1 MEISKNLNRE
11 EIEKKANSFMRG
23 VDNHKIWGSHYI
35 VLMDWTEYNVKEKR
49 HEYLGVDLRL
59 IPYDYSGGEY
69 EYIAEAETFG
79 KNRYSDKSGD
89 YYDKSD
95 VAEMIVNAIMKD
107 FEEYKKF
114 TKNKGE

>member
-1 MEISKNLNRE
+1 MEISKNLNKE
-11 EIEKKANSFMRG
+11 EIEKKTNSFMRS

-35 VLMDWTEYNVKEKR
+35 VLMNWTEYNVKEKK

-69 EYIAEAETFG
+69 EYIAEAETFDR
-79 KNRYSDKSGD
+79 NRYSDKSGD

-95 VAEMIVNAIMKD
+95 IVDMIIKAITKA
-107 FEEYKKF
+107 FEDHKEYE
-114 TKNKGE
+114 KNRGK